1 MLDGCVVD
9 EIAREGGCSMPELAS
24 LGGAAAAA
32 TIVFVT
38 MEDANNNR
46 GNAQSRAI
54 TYLSI
59 PRKTVRRA

>member
-1 MLDGCVVD
+1 MD

-38 MEDANNNR
+38 MGDANNNR
-46 GNAQSRAI
+46 ETAQCRAI
-54 TYLSI
+54 TYLLI
-59 PRKTVRRA
+59 TRKTLRRA